1 GVLGVLD
8 SVDQSLLPAGDM
20 PEHPAG
26 FEVERWQQF
35 AGVEDAQSAGG
46 AGSEVVDTAA
56 SAHALCRDVDELGQ
70 LRQGGGD
77 RVDDG
82 VVLRVEH
89 LQHPERVEL
98 VEAGAGSAC
107 SAPSGSSSSRPEL
120 AGVRC
125 SVGDSRGPCGAGWG
139 CGESGWGCREP
150 DWDCGEPGWDG
161 VIGACLL
168 PPR

>member
-1 GVLGVLD
+1 EGTADVRGRPAGGDADGHIVGFELGPDRAPVGGGVLGVLD
-8 SVDQSLLPAGDM
+8 RVDQSLLPAGDM

-26 FEVERWQQF
+26 FEVERRQQF

-82 VVLRVEH
+82 VVLRV
-89 LQHPERVEL
+89 
-98 VEAGAGSAC
+98 
-107 SAPSGSSSSRPEL
+107 
-120 AGVRC
+120 
-125 SVGDSRGPCGAGWG
+125 
-139 CGESGWGCREP
+139 
-150 DWDCGEPGWDG
+150 
-161 VIGACLL
+161 
-168 PPR
+168 